1 MSVHK
6 PFRVNKAISAYNKEK
21 KEKKSQNKKNQTIV
35 LS

>member
-6 PFRVNKAISAYNKEK
+6 PFRVNKATSAYNKEK
-21 KEKKSQNKKNQTIV
+21 KRKEKPEQKNQTIV